1 MSTWYDDE
9 GLLVHIR
16 NTIAGM
22 GERLTSQRLAREVGR
37 YLLSDEHE
45 QAVLPDLGELVN
57 LEVIGEEASG
67 HRPLA
72 AGYKRKSVR
81 ARSARRWLRQLD
93 YQYKDIRKGIYLDGH
108 ERPDVIDYRNQF
120 LERLEQLKP

>member
-22 GERLTSQRLAREVGR
+22 GERLTSQRLAREVGK

-45 QAVLPDLGELVN
+45 QAVLQDLRELVN
-57 LEVIGEEASG
+57 AKVIGEEASG

-72 AGYKRKSVR
+72 AGYKRKSIR
-81 ARSARRWLRQLD
+81 ARSARWWLRKLG
-93 YQYKDIRKGIYLDGH
+93 YQYKDIQKGIYFDGH
-108 ERPDVIDYRNQF
+108 ERSDVIDYHNLF
-120 LERLEQLKP
+120 LERLEQL